1 MPPTATLRNPHSA
14 LRTPQSAFRNP
25 HSAAPLTP
33 TYGREPL
40 RNVCKAA
47 IRGKSDVAAT
57 VRLLHASARQN
68 GVRKQREHG
77 RFWLSRPPPRSQA
90 ALNAECEMRNA
101 KCGMRKS
108 NWDARGHCAM
118 CARPPPAARRM
129 LPPRY
134 EFWTRRQG
142 RATSGSG
149 ANTGDSGSQGHRA
162 PNGNTPHSALRIPQ
176 SAFRNPHSA
185 APLTPTYGREPLRNV
200 CKAAIRGKSDVAAT
214 VRLLHASARQ
224 NGVRKQREHG
234 RFWLS
239 RPPPRSQA
247 ALNAECEMRNAKC
260 GMRKSNWDARG
271 HCAMCARPPPAAR
284 RMLPPRYEFWT
295 RRQGR
300 ATSGSGANTGDSG
313 SQGHR
318 APNGNTPQSA
328 FRTPHSAIRIQLR
341 P

>member
-1 MPPTATLRNPHSA
+1 MRNA
-14 LRTPQSAFRNP
+14 KCEMRN
-25 HSAAPLTP
+25 AEVEL
-33 TYGREPL
+33 GRERPL
-40 RNVCKAA
+40 RNVCPAA
-47 IRGKSDVAAT
+47 TRGASHVAAT
-57 VRLLHASARQN
+57 VRILDASARQSDV
-68 GVRKQREHG
+68 GKRREHG
-77 RFWLSRPPPRSQA
+77 RFWLSRPPCPQ
-90 ALNAECEMRNA
+90 
-101 KCGMRKS
+101 
-108 NWDARGHCAM
+108 
-118 CARPPPAARRM
+118 
-129 LPPRY
+129 
-134 EFWTRRQG
+134 RQHSAI
-142 RATSGSG
+142 R
-149 ANTGDSGSQGHRA
+149 
-162 PNGNTPHSALRIPQ
+162 TPHSAFRIPQ

-300 ATSGSGANTGDSG
+300 TAFGSGANTADSG
-313 SQGHR
+313 SQGHHHAHR
-318 APNGNTPQSA
+318 
-328 FRTPHSAIRIQLR
+328 QL
-341 P
+341 